1 MSTTNTEKPQ
11 VAAGNDYFQSLM
23 QDILV
28 KLKNDP
34 SSITTEDARRLS
46 ENAVVGDLRTAKII
60 SAVEAFAVASETIN
74 EVDPQLGQAP
84 HTSLLTV
91 VNDLK
96 VAVDQNPTDVTAE
109 VLKKAQTVVSSKY
122 TTYRF
127 DMAGQ
132 LFKHTDHVTEMQR
145 VVGHSNAPHP
155 ELEAQLKEEIAKIEP
170 KDVEGTVTIEE
181 ANHLHSLEARA
192 HGHTEKG
199 GITSVAQSVAAKR
212 ERQLSLSSGSGL
224 IQSRAR
230 ANSKT
235 VSSQEQS
242 YPNLREAEI
251 AVQPEVLQRTVN
263 DEDPSPLHSREALA
277 HDHTDKNDLSASAH
291 SPTASKRQAS
301 LSDQTNVAQKDRDVN
316 SKLAGMTLEPNN
328 SSENVVQEGSTSP
341 VKKDVAAAKPVGSMH
356 KRQSSHTVEVN

>member
-1 MSTTNTEKPQ
+1 MSTANTEKPQ

-34 SSITTEDARRLS
+34 SSITTENARRLS

-170 KDVEGTVTIEE
+170 KIVEGTVTIEE

-212 ERQLSLSSGSGL
+212 ERQLSLSSGSGP
-224 IQSRAR
+224 IQSRAS

-242 YPNLREAEI
+242 YRNKEAKLREAEI

-263 DEDPSPLHSREALA
+263 DEDASPLHSREALA
-277 HDHTDKNDLSASAH
+277 HDHTDKNGLPASAH
-291 SPTASKRQAS
+291 SPIASKRQAS
-301 LSDQTNVAQKDRDVN
+301 LSD
-316 SKLAGMTLEPNN
+316 
-328 SSENVVQEGSTSP
+328 
-341 VKKDVAAAKPVGSMH
+341 
-356 KRQSSHTVEVN
+356 